1 MINKKTLDNLIYF
14 QISEKSNRK
23 QIKKFIEPSF
33 QLNKCWMIKL

>member
-33 QLNKCWMIKL
+33 QLNKC